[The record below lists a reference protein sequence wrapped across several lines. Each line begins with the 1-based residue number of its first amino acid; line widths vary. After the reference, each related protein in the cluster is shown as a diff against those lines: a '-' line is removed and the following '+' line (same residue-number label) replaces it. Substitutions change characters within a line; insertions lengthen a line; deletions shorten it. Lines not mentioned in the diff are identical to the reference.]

1 VWFILVLTFFLGG
14 NILLDEKG
22 TIKLADFGH
31 SKYLNDKHDSLN
43 IKGTPLWI
51 APEVITSGKYS
62 KAADIWSLACTI
74 IEMLTGKPPFPELHR
89 LNPYAIMQK
98 ISKGLKP
105 SIPNE
110 LSPIGKDFL
119 SKCFELNPEDR
130 ATVDELLNHSFVNT
144 YYNDEEEPDQYPD
157 IEYTEDTDTDFASSF
172 ESNNNSFLETGSPQ
186 TLAKKKSYTNV
197 LDMKNSLKSF
207 IKKKESFR
215 QNDVKQTPRVEVL
228 EEIEESIRQ
237 EKKKLDKL
245 KSQLMTENESR
256 DIFDIE

>member
-245 KSQLMTENESR
+245 KSQLMVENESR